1 METPILEFD
10 KVSKSYRTHLSVRR
24 GWILRDLSFSLK
36 RGEIFGYIGPNG
48 AGKTTSIRLTLGIL
62 FPDAGSIRLFGEPAG
77 CVRLKEKIGFLP
89 ENPYFYDYLTAEE
102 FLDFFGRLLGM
113 SGPDRRRR
121 IPELLDLV
129 GLGNRADRQLRKF
142 SKGMVQRIGLAQ
154 ALLNEPELVI
164 LDEPMSGLDPMG
176 RRQVRDIILDLKKQG
191 KTVFFSSH
199 ILQDAE
205 MICDRVGILDRGRLL
220 SIGPLAEFLSQR
232 VEFWEAWVSGCQVNL
247 EDFQAELVSAKN
259 GDRLVRLHDE
269 RRLEEFLREVQK
281 RGGRLHSLQPQKAT
295 LEDVFVK
302 EVRQGRDPSTRKSS

>member
-1 METPILEFD
+1 MDTPILEFD

-77 CVRLKEKIGFLP
+77 RVRLKEKIGFLP

-113 SGPDRRRR
+113 SGADRRRR

-232 VEFWEAWVSGCQVNL
+232 VEFWEALVSGCQVNL

-269 RRLEEFLREVQK
+269 KRLEEFLREVQK

>member
-1 METPILEFD
+1 MDTPILEFD

-77 CVRLKEKIGFLP
+77 RVRLKEKIGFLP

-113 SGPDRRRR
+113 SGADRRRR

-232 VEFWEAWVSGCQVNL
+232 VEFWEAWVSDCQVNL

-295 LEDVFVK
+295 LEEVFVK

>member
-1 METPILEFD
+1 MDTPILEFD

-77 CVRLKEKIGFLP
+77 RVRLKEKIGFLP

-113 SGPDRRRR
+113 SGADRRRR

-247 EDFQAELVSAKN
+247 EEFQAELVSAKN

>member
-77 CVRLKEKIGFLP
+77 RVRLKEKIGFLP

-102 FLDFFGRLLGM
+102 FLDFYGRLLGM
-113 SGPDRRRR
+113 SGADRRRQ

-247 EDFQAELVSAKN
+247 EEFQAELVSAKN

>member
-1 METPILEFD
+1 MDTPILEFD

-77 CVRLKEKIGFLP
+77 RVRLKEKIGFLP

-113 SGPDRRRR
+113 SGADRRRR

-232 VEFWEAWVSGCQVNL
+232 VEFWEAVISGCQVNL
-247 EDFQAELVSAKN
+247 EEFQAELVSAKN

>member
-1 METPILEFD
+1 MDTPILEFD

-77 CVRLKEKIGFLP
+77 RVRLKEKIGFLP

-113 SGPDRRRR
+113 SGADRRRR

-269 RRLEEFLREVQK
+269 KRLEEFLREVQK

>member
-1 METPILEFD
+1 MDTPILEFD

-77 CVRLKEKIGFLP
+77 RVRLKEKIGFLP

-232 VEFWEAWVSGCQVNL
+232 VEFWEALVSGCQVNL

-259 GDRLVRLHDE
+259 DDRLVRLHDE

-302 EVRQGRDPSTRKSS
+302 EVRQGRDPSTRKPS

>member
-1 METPILEFD
+1 MDTPILEFD

-77 CVRLKEKIGFLP
+77 RVRLKEKIGFLP

-113 SGPDRRRR
+113 SGADRRRR

-232 VEFWEAWVSGCQVNL
+232 VEFWEALVSGCQVNL
-247 EDFQAELVSAKN
+247 EEFQAELVSAKN

>member
-1 METPILEFD
+1 MDTPILEFD

-77 CVRLKEKIGFLP
+77 RVRLKEKIGFLP

-113 SGPDRRRR
+113 SGADRRRR

-232 VEFWEAWVSGCQVNL
+232 VEFWEAWVSDCQVNL

-269 RRLEEFLREVQK
+269 KRLEEFLREVQK

-295 LEDVFVK
+295 LEEVFVK

>member
-1 METPILEFD
+1 MDTPILEFD

-77 CVRLKEKIGFLP
+77 RVRLKEKIGFLP

-102 FLDFFGRLLGM
+102 VLDFFGRLLGM
-113 SGPDRRRR
+113 SGADRRRR

-232 VEFWEAWVSGCQVNL
+232 VEFWEALVSGCQVNL

>member
-1 METPILEFD
+1 MDTPILEFD
-10 KVSKSYRTHLSVRR
+10 KVSKSYRTHLSMRR

-77 CVRLKEKIGFLP
+77 RVRLKEKIGFLP

-113 SGPDRRRR
+113 SGADRRRR

-247 EDFQAELVSAKN
+247 EEFQAELVSAKN